1 MIKKHAVRFIHNG
14 KCRTYILMA
23 RDTVDAICNAL
34 DLLECDV
41 PEIENAI
48 GIAVISK
55 AYPEGAHLA
64 DEGQG
69 PLIDT
74 TRELRA
80 VGQNDREQAV
90 AAT

>member
-14 KCRTYILMA
+14 KSRTYILMA
-23 RDTVDAICNAL
+23 LGTVDAICNAL

-48 GIAVISK
+48 GLAVISK

-80 VGQNDREQAV
+80 VGQNDREQA
-90 AAT
+90 AAAA